1 MTGQQYL
8 YSFVRLTNGLE
19 LYSVKYSLSAYGL
32 SNIMFNIMQL
42 ECRYKLVP
50 QMINRLAMPITMKY
64 LINNTRNVI

>member
-1 MTGQQYL
+1 MTDYPGQQSL

-32 SNIMFNIMQL
+32 SNIMFNIMQM

-50 QMINRLAMPITMKY
+50 QIT
-64 LINNTRNVI
+64 